1 MRGLTIL
8 YSPDKQGNGGT
19 VDGIN
24 FPMGLSSGSN
34 NGSWSNGVVPDGK
47 NGLKFVAPGD
57 GTWTVYALPGSGKT
71 FYMGNA
77 ESSVSLPG
85 TNVAVKQ
92 DIAVEKGKTYY
103 ATVAG
108 SKGNFLGSKFT
119 AAVEGEDAVEVY
131 LTATWDFQKNNGF
144 TQVVNAGE
152 SYDYTVKDSENAG
165 KTMTIKADTGKFG
178 GSDHGDWIAVN
189 PEVTLTVPVVNG
201 SVITMGDTYYGTE
214 QYTINGETFTGGN
227 KSYTYY
233 GLEKTIDIVL
243 KVGGFYRSVS
253 IVSPKYP
260 STEIPTAKPSMEI
273 NGMITGLTAADSSAE
288 GIKLIGKM
296 GGELVALDIKDG
308 KFTTT
313 LQAGKSID
321 VTGILGGSSAYTIPA
336 DTKITSDNAAPTIN
350 AVAVVAEPAAG
361 SRTYNFGDG
370 SIVPQSTAI

>member
-1 MRGLTIL
+1 
-8 YSPDKQGNGGT
+8 
-19 VDGIN
+19 
-24 FPMGLSSGSN
+24 MGLSSGSN

-201 SVITMGDTYYGTE
+201 SVITMGDT
-214 QYTINGETFTGGN
+214 
-227 KSYTYY
+227 
-233 GLEKTIDIVL
+233 
-243 KVGGFYRSVS
+243 
-253 IVSPKYP
+253 
-260 STEIPTAKPSMEI
+260 
-273 NGMITGLTAADSSAE
+273 
-288 GIKLIGKM
+288 
-296 GGELVALDIKDG
+296 
-308 KFTTT
+308 
-313 LQAGKSID
+313 
-321 VTGILGGSSAYTIPA
+321 
-336 DTKITSDNAAPTIN
+336 
-350 AVAVVAEPAAG
+350 
-361 SRTYNFGDG
+361 
-370 SIVPQSTAI
+370 

>member
-1 MRGLTIL
+1 MQVTNPSETAFNIMPLAGGIVKVSYDVYGNTSGIVTLKDQAGADYLAIVPEGLESGKWNTVEAVINTTDNTVSVTVNSGTPTETTAKTEITESNRIASILFAEGTYDNIAVAANTDKSKAYSTFWKADPSEVGTPQGTYLMRGLTIL

-131 LTATWDFQKNNGF
+131 LTATWEF
-144 TQVVNAGE
+144 
-152 SYDYTVKDSENAG
+152 S
-165 KTMTIKADTGKFG
+165 
-178 GSDHGDWIAVN
+178 
-189 PEVTLTVPVVNG
+189 
-201 SVITMGDTYYGTE
+201 
-214 QYTINGETFTGGN
+214 
-227 KSYTYY
+227 
-233 GLEKTIDIVL
+233 EKTWFI
-243 KVGGFYRSVS
+243 
-253 IVSPKYP
+253 
-260 STEIPTAKPSMEI
+260 
-273 NGMITGLTAADSSAE
+273 
-288 GIKLIGKM
+288 
-296 GGELVALDIKDG
+296 
-308 KFTTT
+308 
-313 LQAGKSID
+313 AGCKRWRI
-321 VTGILGGSSAYTIPA
+321 I
-336 DTKITSDNAAPTIN
+336 
-350 AVAVVAEPAAG
+350 
-361 SRTYNFGDG
+361 
-370 SIVPQSTAI
+370 